1 MLTNQLKDVLINKN
15 RLDGSLSSERISY
28 RKVSM
33 SAATIEQINQAGLAD
48 QVDDYIEVEQDFK
61 VKKIGKFY

>member
-33 SAATIEQINQAGLAD
+33 SAATMEQINQAGLAD

>member
-15 RLDGSLSSERISY
+15 RLDGSLSNERISY

-33 SAATIEQINQAGLAD
+33 SAATMEQIHQAGLAG

-61 VKKIGKFY
+61 VKKIGKS